1 MTLTVYDPSQNSI
14 TIAGHTCQGVISIN
28 TRRGDA
34 LSKTINGISEAYS
47 TRIRTRRKPFTV
59 TVTLLQ
65 TSITNVYL
73 QQLAN
78 ASENAVDS
86 FVDILILGSG
96 GVVHLRSIGYIET
109 ASDLEQQ
116 EDLVERVWTFK
127 VNPSSIG
134 GVVDL
139 IV

>member
-14 TIAGHTCQGVISIN
+14 TIAGHTCQGVVSIN
-28 TRRGDA
+28 TKRGDA
-34 LSKTINGISEAYS
+34 ISKTINGISEAYS

-73 QQLAN
+73 QQLSN

-96 GVVHLRSIGYIET
+96 GVVHLRSIGYMET

-116 EDLVERVWTFK
+116 EELVDRVWTFK
-127 VNPSSIG
+127 VNPSSVG
-134 GVVDL
+134 GVTDL

>member
-1 MTLTVYDPSQNSI
+1 MSITIYDPSQNSI
-14 TIAGHTCQGVISIN
+14 TIAGHTCQGVVSIN
-28 TRRGDA
+28 TKRGDA
-34 LSKTINGISEAYS
+34 ISKTINGISEAYS

-78 ASENAVDS
+78 ASESAVDS

-109 ASDLEQQ
+109 ASDLAHRQ
-116 EDLVERVWTFK
+116 
-127 VNPSSIG
+127 
-134 GVVDL
+134 
-139 IV
+139 

>member
-1 MTLTVYDPSQNSI
+1 MSLTVYDPSQNSI

-28 TRRGDA
+28 TKRGDA
-34 LSKTINGISEAYS
+34 ISKTINGISEAYS

-78 ASENAVDS
+78 ASENSVDS

-96 GVVHLRSIGYIET
+96 GVVHLRSVGYIET
-109 ASDLEQQ
+109 ASDLEQH
-116 EDLVERVWTFK
+116 EELVERVWTFK

-134 GVVDL
+134 GVTDL

>member
-1 MTLTVYDPSQNSI
+1 MSLTVYDPSQNSI
-14 TIAGHTCQGVISIN
+14 TIAGHTCQGVVSIN
-28 TRRGDA
+28 TKRGDA
-34 LSKTINGISEAYS
+34 ISKTINGISEAYS

-73 QQLAN
+73 QQLSN

-86 FVDILILGSG
+86 FVD
-96 GVVHLRSIGYIET
+96 LRSIGYIET

-116 EDLVERVWTFK
+116 EDLVNRVWTFR
-127 VNPSSIG
+127 VNPTAIG

>member
-14 TIAGHTCQGVISIN
+14 TIAGHTCQGVVSIN
-28 TRRGDA
+28 TKRGDA

-59 TVTLLQ
+59 TLTVLQ
-65 TSITNVYL
+65 TSITNVYM

-78 ASENAVDS
+78 ASEQSVDS

-96 GVVHLRSIGYIET
+96 GVVHLRSVGYIET

-116 EDLVERVWTFK
+116 ENLVERVWTFK
-127 VNPSSIG
+127 VNPSALG

>member
-14 TIAGHTCQGVISIN
+14 TIAGHTCQGVVSIN
-28 TRRGDA
+28 TKRGDA
-34 LSKTINGISEAYS
+34 ISKTINGISEAYS

-59 TVTLLQ
+59 TLTVLQ

-78 ASENAVDS
+78 ASESAVDS

-116 EDLVERVWTFK
+116 EDLVERVWTFR
-127 VNPSSIG
+127 VNPTAIG
-134 GVVDL
+134 GVTDL

>member
-1 MTLTVYDPSQNSI
+1 MSLTVYDPSQNSI

-28 TRRGDA
+28 TKRGDA
-34 LSKTINGISEAYS
+34 ISKTINGISEAYS

-109 ASDLEQQ
+109 ASDLEQH
-116 EDLVERVWTFK
+116 EELVERVWTFK

>member
-28 TRRGDA
+28 TKRGDTI
-34 LSKTINGISEAYS
+34 SKTINGISEAYS

-78 ASENAVDS
+78 ASENSVDS

-96 GVVHLRSIGYIET
+96 GVVHLRSVGYMET

-116 EDLVERVWTFK
+116 ENLVERVWTFK

>member
-1 MTLTVYDPSQNSI
+1 MSLTVYDPSQNSI

-28 TRRGDA
+28 TKRGDA
-34 LSKTINGISEAYS
+34 ISKTINGISEAYS

-78 ASENAVDS
+78 ASENSVDS

-96 GVVHLRSIGYIET
+96 GVVHLRSVGYMET
-109 ASDLEQQ
+109 ASDLEQH
-116 EDLVERVWTFK
+116 EELVERVWTFK

-134 GVVDL
+134 GVTDL

>member
-28 TRRGDA
+28 TKRGDA
-34 LSKTINGISEAYS
+34 ISKTINGISEAYS

>member
-28 TRRGDA
+28 TKRGDA
-34 LSKTINGISEAYS
+34 ISKTINGISEAYS

-78 ASENAVDS
+78 ASENSVDS

-96 GVVHLRSIGYIET
+96 GVVHLRSVGYIET
-109 ASDLEQQ
+109 ASDLEQH
-116 EDLVERVWTFK
+116 EELVERVWTFK

-134 GVVDL
+134 GVTDL

>member
-1 MTLTVYDPSQNSI
+1 MSLTVYDPSQNSI
-14 TIAGHTCQGVISIN
+14 TIAGHTCQGVVSIN
-28 TRRGDA
+28 TKRGDA
-34 LSKTINGISEAYS
+34 ISKTINGISEAYS

-73 QQLAN
+73 QQLSN

-96 GVVHLRSIGYIET
+96 GVVHLWSIGYIET

-116 EDLVERVWTFK
+116 EDLVNRVWTFR
-127 VNPSSIG
+127 VNPTAIG

>member
-28 TRRGDA
+28 TKRGDA
-34 LSKTINGISEAYS
+34 ISKTINGISEAYS

-59 TVTLLQ
+59 TLTVLQ

-78 ASENAVDS
+78 ASESAVDS

-96 GVVHLRSIGYIET
+96 GVVHLRSVGYIET
-109 ASDLEQQ
+109 ASDLEQH
-116 EDLVERVWTFK
+116 EELVERVWTFK

-134 GVVDL
+134 GVTDL

>member
-14 TIAGHTCQGVISIN
+14 TIAGHTCQGVVSIN
-28 TRRGDA
+28 TKRGDA
-34 LSKTINGISEAYS
+34 ISKTINGISEAYS

-73 QQLAN
+73 QQLSN

-116 EDLVERVWTFK
+116 EELVNRVWTFRA
-127 VNPSSIG
+127 NPSSIG

>member
-1 MTLTVYDPSQNSI
+1 MSLTVYDPSQNSI
-14 TIAGHTCQGVISIN
+14 TIAGHTCQGVVSIN
-28 TRRGDA
+28 TKRGDA
-34 LSKTINGISEAYS
+34 ISKTINGISEAYS

-73 QQLAN
+73 QQLSN

-86 FVDILILGSG
+86 FVDILILGS

-116 EDLVERVWTFK
+116 EELVNRVWTFR
-127 VNPSSIG
+127 VNPTAIG

>member
-1 MTLTVYDPSQNSI
+1 MSLTVYDPSQNSI

-73 QQLAN
+73 QQLSN

-127 VNPSSIG
+127 VNPSSVG

>member
-1 MTLTVYDPSQNSI
+1 MSITIYDPSQNSI

-28 TRRGDA
+28 TKRGDA
-34 LSKTINGISEAYS
+34 ISKTINGISEAYS

-109 ASDLEQQ
+109 ASDLEQH
-116 EDLVERVWTFK
+116 EELVERVWTFK

-134 GVVDL
+134 GVTDL

>member
-1 MTLTVYDPSQNSI
+1 MSITIYDPSQNSI

-28 TRRGDA
+28 TKRGDA
-34 LSKTINGISEAYS
+34 ISKTINGISEAYS

-78 ASENAVDS
+78 ASESAVDS

-109 ASDLEQQ
+109 ASDLEQH
-116 EDLVERVWTFK
+116 EELVERVWTFR
-127 VNPSSIG
+127 VNPSSVG

>member
-14 TIAGHTCQGVISIN
+14 TIAGHTCQGVVSIN
-28 TRRGDA
+28 TKRGDA
-34 LSKTINGISEAYS
+34 ISKTINGISEAYS

-65 TSITNVYL
+65 TSVTNVYL
-73 QQLAN
+73 QQLSN

-116 EDLVERVWTFK
+116 EELVNRVWTFRA
-127 VNPSSIG
+127 NPSSIG

>member
-1 MTLTVYDPSQNSI
+1 MTVTVYDPSQNSI
-14 TIAGHTCQGVISIN
+14 TIAGHLCQGVVSIN
-28 TRRGDA
+28 TKRGDA
-34 LSKTINGISEAYS
+34 ISKTINGISEAYS

-96 GVVHLRSIGYIET
+96 GVVHLRSVGYIET
-109 ASDLEQQ
+109 ASDLEQH
-116 EDLVERVWTFK
+116 EELVERIWTFK

-134 GVVDL
+134 GVTDL

>member
-1 MTLTVYDPSQNSI
+1 MSLTVYDPSQNSI

-28 TRRGDA
+28 TKRGDA
-34 LSKTINGISEAYS
+34 ISKTINGISEAYS

-78 ASENAVDS
+78 ASEKSVDS

-96 GVVHLRSIGYIET
+96 GVVHLRSVGYIET
-109 ASDLEQQ
+109 ASDLEQH
-116 EDLVERVWTFK
+116 EELVERVWTFK

-134 GVVDL
+134 GVTDL

>member
-1 MTLTVYDPSQNSI
+1 MSLTVYDPSQNSI

-28 TRRGDA
+28 TKRGDA
-34 LSKTINGISEAYS
+34 ISKTINGISEAYS

-59 TVTLLQ
+59 TLTVLQ

-78 ASENAVDS
+78 ASESAVDS

-96 GVVHLRSIGYIET
+96 GVVHLRSVGYMET
-109 ASDLEQQ
+109 ASDLEQH
-116 EDLVERVWTFK
+116 EELVERVWTFK

-134 GVVDL
+134 GVTDL

>member
-1 MTLTVYDPSQNSI
+1 MSLTVYDPSQNSI

-78 ASENAVDS
+78 ASEKSVDS

-96 GVVHLRSIGYIET
+96 GVVHLRSIGYMET

-116 EDLVERVWTFK
+116 ENLVDRVWTFK
-127 VNPSSIG
+127 VNPSSVG

>member
-1 MTLTVYDPSQNSI
+1 MSLTVYDPSQNSI

-28 TRRGDA
+28 TKRGDA
-34 LSKTINGISEAYS
+34 ISKTINGISEAYS

-78 ASENAVDS
+78 ASESAVDS
-86 FVDILILGSG
+86 FVDMLILGSG
-96 GVVHLRSIGYIET
+96 GVVHLRSVGYIET

-116 EDLVERVWTFK
+116 EELVNRVWTFRA
-127 VNPSSIG
+127 NPSSIG

>member
-1 MTLTVYDPSQNSI
+1 MSLTVYDPSQNSI
-14 TIAGHTCQGVISIN
+14 TIAGHTCQGVVSIN
-28 TRRGDA
+28 TKRGDA
-34 LSKTINGISEAYS
+34 ISKTINGISEAYS

-96 GVVHLRSIGYIET
+96 GVVHLRSIGYMET
-109 ASDLEQQ
+109 ASDLEQH
-116 EDLVERVWTFK
+116 EELVERVWTFK

-134 GVVDL
+134 GVTDL

>member
-96 GVVHLRSIGYIET
+96 GVVHLQSIGYIET

-116 EDLVERVWTFK
+116 EDLVERVWAFK
-127 VNPSSIG
+127 VNPNSIG
-134 GVVDL
+134 GVTDL

>member
-1 MTLTVYDPSQNSI
+1 MSLTVYDPSQNSI

-28 TRRGDA
+28 TKRGDA
-34 LSKTINGISEAYS
+34 ISKTINGISEAYS

-73 QQLAN
+73 QQLSN

-109 ASDLEQQ
+109 ASDLEQH
-116 EDLVERVWTFK
+116 EELVERVWTFK

-134 GVVDL
+134 GVTDL

>member
-28 TRRGDA
+28 TKRGDA
-34 LSKTINGISEAYS
+34 ISKTINGISEAYS

-78 ASENAVDS
+78 ASDR
-86 FVDILILGSG
+86 SG
-96 GVVHLRSIGYIET
+96 L
-109 ASDLEQQ
+109 
-116 EDLVERVWTFK
+116 FC
-127 VNPSSIG
+127 
-134 GVVDL
+134 
-139 IV
+139 

>member
-1 MTLTVYDPSQNSI
+1 MSITIYDPSQNSI
-14 TIAGHTCQGVISIN
+14 TIAGHTCQGVVSIN
-28 TRRGDA
+28 TKRGDA
-34 LSKTINGISEAYS
+34 ISKTINGISEAYS

-73 QQLAN
+73 QQLSN
-78 ASENAVDS
+78 TSENAVDS

-116 EDLVERVWTFK
+116 EDLVSRVWTFRA
-127 VNPSSIG
+127 NPTAIG

>member
-1 MTLTVYDPSQNSI
+1 MTITVYDPSQNSI
-14 TIAGHTCQGVISIN
+14 TIAGHTCQGVVSIN
-28 TRRGDA
+28 TKRGDA
-34 LSKTINGISEAYS
+34 ISKTINGISEAYS

-86 FVDILILGSG
+86 FVDIWILGSG

-116 EDLVERVWTFK
+116 EDLVNRVWTFRA
-127 VNPSSIG
+127 NPSSIG